1 MTAPSFCRIMSP
13 RRIVWAPLL
22 AALACKPTPSPSPT
36 QVAMAEASASADA
49 GAPFASAPQTP
60 AQPGRLLDE
69 ARLEAARARV
79 DAGDAVGG
87 ARLVEGVAV
96 RGPADACALRYLA
109 GRLYAQGN
117 DPASASRL
125 LLLAAEPACALA
137 PYAHFR
143 AAESWVAQ
151 AKYDDAVAEA
161 RLVPDG
167 ATVQPEAQLLLGRA
181 LDAKG
186 DAKGADPV
194 FAKWLKDNP
203 KRAHWEE
210 VALRVATTRA
220 AAGAPASD
228 VEEAR
233 NLALRVWIEAPA
245 SPSAVIAERM
255 VRDLGKRMHPS
266 PPEQLGPD
274 DRARRA
280 QGFADAGDNRRAIV
294 EAQGLL
300 SDTKLGA
307 SAHAALCRAA
317 TVRAQATPA
326 RPKGASADAWGD
338 AIGACEG
345 DEAQVVAL
353 YNGAKASASAARND
367 EALDRYTRL
376 EQKFPTHRFA
386 DDARFRAAFVY
397 REKGDEPKAR
407 ETLLSVARDYPDGDM
422 KTEALFRVALAQWVS
437 GDLEGP
443 RVLLDRIVALTPTD
457 HHWATAGRAAYFR
470 ARLADLAGDHEGAT
484 QRYQK
489 IIETVPLSFYMLQAA
504 AELRLK
510 DAPLADAALRAT
522 EKQAAAAVRE
532 TLDAPSDGFRRG
544 TQLLAV
550 DEVDFAKREFLAAGL
565 TGDSATP
572 ASLTAVAQAYNA
584 AGRWSLGHSFFRSRV
599 QDYLDHYPSGAF
611 RPPWEAAYPR
621 AFGAEVER
629 EAARYAV
636 PRALV
641 WAIMREESSF
651 VPEAKSPTNALGL
664 MQLMGETAKNT
675 AAGTDIAFDEA
686 SLKKPATS
694 VALGTKLLSKLR
706 ATYTH
711 PALPIAA
718 YNAGPGAVGRW
729 LGTLPQDFDLWV
741 ESIPYEETRGYVKRV
756 LASCLAYAVLYDP
769 ASLGEL
775 LAIPRKVRP

>member
-1 MTAPSFCRIMSP
+1 MTHRAPRIA
-13 RRIVWAPLL
+13 VWGPLL

-36 QVAMAEASASADA
+36 QVAMAEASASAS
-49 GAPFASAPQTP
+49 ASADAAPLANAPSAP
-60 AQPGRLLDE
+60 ALPGRLLDD
-69 ARLEAARARV
+69 ARLEAARARL
-79 DAGDAVGG
+79 DAGDVAGA
-87 ARLVEGVAV
+87 ARLVEAV
-96 RGPADACALRYLA
+96 PVKGPADACALRYLA

-125 LLLAAEPACALA
+125 LSLGAEPTCPLA
-137 PYAHFR
+137 SYAHFR
-143 AAESWVAQ
+143 AAESWMAQ
-151 AKYDDAVAEA
+151 AKYDEAVAEA

-167 ATVQPEAQLLLGRA
+167 ATPQPEAQLLLGRA

-194 FAKWLKDNP
+194 FGKWLKDNP

-210 VALRVATTRA
+210 VALRVATARSA
-220 AAGAPASD
+220 SGAPSD
-228 VEEAR
+228 LEDAR
-233 NLALRVWIEAPA
+233 NLVLRVWIEAPA
-245 SPSAVIAERM
+245 SPSAAVAERM

-266 PPEQLGPD
+266 PPEQPSPE

-280 QGFADAGDNRRAIV
+280 QAFADAGDNRRAIV

-300 SDTKLGA
+300 SETKLGP
-307 SAHAALCRAA
+307 SARGALCRAA

-345 DEAQVVAL
+345 DESQVVAL

-376 EQKFPTHRFA
+376 EQRFPTHRFA
-386 DDARFRAAFVY
+386 DDARFRAAFVH

-422 KTEALFRVALAQWVS
+422 KAEALFRVALAQWVS

-443 RVLLDRIVALTPTD
+443 RALLDRIVALTPTD

-510 DAPLADAALRAT
+510 DAPLADAALRAA
-522 EKQAAAAVRE
+522 EKQAAAAARD
-532 TLDAPSDGFRRG
+532 TLGAPSDGFRRG
-544 TQLLAV
+544 THLLAV
-550 DEVDFAKREFLAAGL
+550 DEVDFAKREFFAAGL
-565 TGDSATP
+565 TGDAATP
-572 ASLTAVAQAYNA
+572 AALTAVAQAYNA

-611 RPPWEAAYPR
+611 RAPWEAAYPR
-621 AFGAEVER
+621 AFGVEVER
-629 EAARYAV
+629 EATRYAV

-664 MQLMGETAKNT
+664 MQLMGETARNT
-675 AAGTDIAFDEA
+675 AAGTDLAVDEA
-686 SLKKPATS
+686 SLKKPAIS